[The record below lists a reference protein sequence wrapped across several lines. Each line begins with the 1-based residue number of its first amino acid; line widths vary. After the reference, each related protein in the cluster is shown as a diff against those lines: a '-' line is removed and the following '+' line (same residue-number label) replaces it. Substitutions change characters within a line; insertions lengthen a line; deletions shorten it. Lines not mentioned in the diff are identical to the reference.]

1 LLLARSDDMEFES
14 INFQIVE
21 PLLSDRLR

>member
-21 PLLSDRLR
+21 PLLSHISR